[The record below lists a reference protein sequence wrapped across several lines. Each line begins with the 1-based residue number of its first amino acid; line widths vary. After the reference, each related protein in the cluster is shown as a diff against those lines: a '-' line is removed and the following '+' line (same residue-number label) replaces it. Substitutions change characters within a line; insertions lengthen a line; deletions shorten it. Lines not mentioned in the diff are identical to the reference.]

1 MGIMKTNAFIRFIL
15 WGAFLIAGG
24 FSLFAQELENSYI
37 TVSGVVKDKQTNK
50 KLVSVNVSIPQTTI
64 GTVTNADGYF
74 SIKVKDSLLAKKLEF
89 SHIGYANLLYPIGE
103 KDVENAEIFLLPNA
117 NVLAE
122 VTVMGGDA
130 RGIVEEAIEKI
141 AMNYPAK
148 ENLLTGFYREVIQK
162 RKRYI
167 NISEAVVH
175 IFKAPYTRG
184 FEHDRVQVFK
194 GRKLLS
200 QKAGDTLVVKL
211 EGGPNLSLYI
221 DLIKNQELLLDKAE
235 MENYSFRYG
244 EPVMIDNRPHH
255 QVNFQPRLLL
265 PYALYYGS
273 LYIDKETM
281 TITRAEFNL
290 SMDDRSKATQAMLRK
305 KPFGLRFKP
314 EQMTFLV
321 AYKQHDGCSY
331 LNYVRNEV
339 RFKCDW
345 KCRLFSTSYTVF
357 SEMVVT
363 ERKEDDF
370 SRISYKDSFK
380 SGHSLS
386 DKVGSFYDEDFWGGY
401 NIIEPTESLE
411 NAVNKL
417 KKQYK

>member
-15 WGAFLIAGG
+15 GGAFLIAGG
-24 FSLFAQELENSYI
+24 FSLFAQDTENNYI

-50 KLVSVNVSIPQTTI
+50 KLVSVNVSIPQTSV

-74 SIKVKDSLLAKKLEF
+74 SIKVKDSLQAKNLEF
-89 SHIGYANLLYPIGE
+89 SHIGYTNVLCPVGQTDI
-103 KDVENAEIFLLPNA
+103 DNAEIFLLPNA
-117 NVLAE
+117 NILAE

-175 IFKAPYTRG
+175 IYKTPYTRG

-235 MENYSFRYG
+235 MENYSFRFG

-321 AYKQHDGCSY
+321 AYKQHDGRSY

-345 KCRLFSTSYTVF
+345 KRRLFSTSYTVF

-386 DKVGSFYDEDFWGGY
+386 DKVGNFYDEDFWGGY

>member
-1 MGIMKTNAFIRFIL
+1 MKTNVLIRFIL
-15 WGAFLIAGG
+15 WVAFFVAGEV
-24 FSLFAQELENSYI
+24 SLFAQELENNYI
-37 TVSGVVKDKQTNK
+37 TVSGVIKDKQTNK
-50 KLVSVNVSIPQTTI
+50 KLVSVNVSIPQTSV

-74 SIKVKDSLLAKKLEF
+74 SIKVKDSLQAKNLEF
-89 SHIGYANLLYPIGE
+89 SHIGYTNVLYPVGQTDI
-103 KDVENAEIFLLPNA
+103 DNAEIFLLPNT
-117 NVLAE
+117 NILAE

-175 IFKAPYTRG
+175 IFKTPYTRG

-211 EGGPNLSLYI
+211 EGGPNLSHYI
-221 DLIKNQELLLDKAE
+221 DLIKNKELLLDKTE
-235 MENYSFRYG
+235 MENYSFRFG

-321 AYKQHDGCSY
+321 AYKRHDGRSY

-345 KCRLFSTSYTVF
+345 KRRLFSTSYTVF

-386 DKVGSFYDEDFWGGY
+386 DKVGNFYDEDFWGGY

>member
-1 MGIMKTNAFIRFIL
+1 MKTNILIRFIL
-15 WGAFLIAGG
+15 WVAFFVAGEV
-24 FSLFAQELENSYI
+24 SLFAQELENNYI

-50 KLVSVNVSIPQTTI
+50 KLVSVNVSIPQTSV

-74 SIKVKDSLLAKKLEF
+74 SIKVKDSLQAKNLEF
-89 SHIGYANLLYPIGE
+89 SHIGYANELYAVGQTDI
-103 KDVENAEIFLLPNA
+103 DNAEIFLLPNA
-117 NVLAE
+117 NILAE

-175 IFKAPYTRG
+175 IFKTPYTRG

-235 MENYSFRYG
+235 MENYSFRFG

-265 PYALYYGS
+265 PYALYYGY

-321 AYKQHDGCSY
+321 AYKRHDGRSY

-345 KCRLFSTSYTVF
+345 KRRLFSTSYTVF

-386 DKVGSFYDEDFWGGY
+386 DKVGNFYDEDFWGGY

>member
-1 MGIMKTNAFIRFIL
+1 MKTNVLIRFIL
-15 WGAFLIAGG
+15 WVAFFLAGEV
-24 FSLFAQELENSYI
+24 SLFAQELENNYI

-50 KLVSVNVSIPQTTI
+50 KLVSVNVSIPQTSV

-74 SIKVKDSLLAKKLEF
+74 SIKVKDSLQAKNLEF
-89 SHIGYANLLYPIGE
+89 SHIGYTNVLYAVGQTDI
-103 KDVENAEIFLLPNA
+103 DNAEIFLLPNA
-117 NVLAE
+117 NILAE

-175 IFKAPYTRG
+175 IFKTPYTRG

-221 DLIKNQELLLDKAE
+221 DLIKNKELLLDKTE
-235 MENYSFRYG
+235 MENYSFRFG

-321 AYKQHDGCSY
+321 AYKRHDGRSY

-345 KCRLFSTSYTVF
+345 KRRLFSTSYTVF

-386 DKVGSFYDEDFWGGY
+386 DKVGNFYDEDFWGGY

>member
-1 MGIMKTNAFIRFIL
+1 MKTNVLIRFIL
-15 WGAFLIAGG
+15 WVAFFVAGEV
-24 FSLFAQELENSYI
+24 SLFAQDTENNYI

-50 KLVSVNVSIPQTTI
+50 KLVSVNVSIPQTSV

-74 SIKVKDSLLAKKLEF
+74 SIKVKDSLQAKNLEF
-89 SHIGYANLLYPIGE
+89 SHIGYANVLYPVGQTDI
-103 KDVENAEIFLLPNA
+103 DNAEIFLLPNA
-117 NVLAE
+117 NILAE

-175 IFKAPYTRG
+175 IFKTPYTRG
-184 FEHDRVQVFK
+184 FEHDRIQVFK

-235 MENYSFRYG
+235 MENYSFRFG

-321 AYKQHDGCSY
+321 AYKRHDGRSY

-345 KCRLFSTSYTVF
+345 KRRLFSTSYTVF

-386 DKVGSFYDEDFWGGY
+386 DKVGNFYDEDFWGGY

>member
-1 MGIMKTNAFIRFIL
+1 MKTNALIRIIL
-15 WGAFLIAGG
+15 WSAFFVATG
-24 FSLFAQELENSYI
+24 FSLFAQEAGSDFI
-37 TVSGVVKDKQTNK
+37 TVNGVVKDKQTNK
-50 KLVSVNVSIPQTTI
+50 KLVSVNVSIPQTTV

-74 SIKVKDSLLAKKLEF
+74 SIKVKDSLQAKNLEF
-89 SHIGYANLLYPIGE
+89 SHIGYANLLYPVGN
-103 KDVENAEIFLLPNA
+103 KDIENAEVFLLPNA

-122 VTVMGGDA
+122 ITVMGGDA

-141 AMNYPAK
+141 ATNYPAK

-175 IFKAPYTRG
+175 IFKTPYTRG

-221 DLIKNQELLLDKAE
+221 DLIKNKELLLDKTE
-235 MENYSFRYG
+235 MENYSFRFG
-244 EPVMIDNRPHH
+244 EQAMIDNRPHH

-314 EQMTFLV
+314 ERMTFLV
-321 AYKQHDGCSY
+321 AYKRHEGRSY

-345 KCRLFSTSYTVF
+345 KRRLFSTSYTVF

-370 SRISYKDSFK
+370 SRISYKESFK

-386 DKVGSFYDEDFWGGY
+386 DKVGNFYDEDFWEGY

>member
-1 MGIMKTNAFIRFIL
+1 MEKAEV
-15 WGAFLIAGG
+15 FLI
-24 FSLFAQELENSYI
+24 
-37 TVSGVVKDKQTNK
+37 
-50 KLVSVNVSIPQTTI
+50 
-64 GTVTNADGYF
+64 
-74 SIKVKDSLLAKKLEF
+74 
-89 SHIGYANLLYPIGE
+89 
-103 KDVENAEIFLLPNA
+103 PNA

-175 IFKAPYTRG
+175 IFKTPYTRG

-235 MENYSFRYG
+235 MENYSFRFG

-321 AYKQHDGCSY
+321 AYKRHDGRSY

-345 KCRLFSTSYTVF
+345 KRRLFSTSYTVF

-386 DKVGSFYDEDFWGGY
+386 DKVGNFYDEDFWGGY

>member
-1 MGIMKTNAFIRFIL
+1 MKTNVLIRFIL
-15 WGAFLIAGG
+15 WVAFFLAGEV
-24 FSLFAQELENSYI
+24 SLFAQELENNYI

-50 KLVSVNVSIPQTTI
+50 KLVSVNVSIPQTSV

-74 SIKVKDSLLAKKLEF
+74 SIKVKDSLQAKNLEF
-89 SHIGYANLLYPIGE
+89 SHIGYTNVLYPVGQTDI
-103 KDVENAEIFLLPNA
+103 DNAEIFLLPNA
-117 NVLAE
+117 NILAE

-175 IFKAPYTRG
+175 IFKTPYTRG

-221 DLIKNQELLLDKAE
+221 DLIKNKELLLDKTE
-235 MENYSFRYG
+235 MENYSFRFG
-244 EPVMIDNRPHH
+244 EPIMIDNKPHH

-321 AYKQHDGCSY
+321 AYKRHDGRSY

-345 KCRLFSTSYTVF
+345 KRRLFSTSYTVF

-386 DKVGSFYDEDFWGGY
+386 DKVGNFYDEDFWGGY

>member
-1 MGIMKTNAFIRFIL
+1 MKTNAFIRFIL
-15 WGAFLIAGG
+15 WSAFFVAGG
-24 FSLFAQELENSYI
+24 VSLFAQEFKNNYI
-37 TVSGVVKDKQTNK
+37 TVNGVVKDKQTNK
-50 KLVSVNVSIPQTTI
+50 KLVSVNVSIPQTNI

-74 SIKVKDSLLAKKLEF
+74 SIKVKDSLQAKNLEF
-89 SHIGYANLLYPIGE
+89 SHIGYANMLYPLTK
-103 KDVENAEIFLLPNA
+103 KDVEKAEIFLIPNT

-130 RGIVEEAIEKI
+130 RGIVEEAIDKI

-162 RKRYI
+162 KKRYI

-175 IFKAPYTRG
+175 IFKTPYTLG

-235 MENYSFRYG
+235 MENYSFRFG

-273 LYIDKETM
+273 LYIDKET
-281 TITRAEFNL
+281 TAITRAEFNL

-314 EQMTFLV
+314 EQMGP
-321 AYKQHDGCSY
+321 DGPEG
-331 LNYVRNEV
+331 L
-339 RFKCDW
+339 
-345 KCRLFSTSYTVF
+345 
-357 SEMVVT
+357 
-363 ERKEDDF
+363 
-370 SRISYKDSFK
+370 
-380 SGHSLS
+380 
-386 DKVGSFYDEDFWGGY
+386 
-401 NIIEPTESLE
+401 
-411 NAVNKL
+411 
-417 KKQYK
+417 

>member
-1 MGIMKTNAFIRFIL
+1 M
-15 WGAFLIAGG
+15 
-24 FSLFAQELENSYI
+24 
-37 TVSGVVKDKQTNK
+37 
-50 KLVSVNVSIPQTTI
+50 
-64 GTVTNADGYF
+64 
-74 SIKVKDSLLAKKLEF
+74 
-89 SHIGYANLLYPIGE
+89 
-103 KDVENAEIFLLPNA
+103 
-117 NVLAE
+117 
-122 VTVMGGDA
+122 
-130 RGIVEEAIEKI
+130 
-141 AMNYPAK
+141 
-148 ENLLTGFYREVIQK
+148 
-162 RKRYI
+162 
-167 NISEAVVH
+167 
-175 IFKAPYTRG
+175 
-184 FEHDRVQVFK
+184 
-194 GRKLLS
+194 
-200 QKAGDTLVVKL
+200 
-211 EGGPNLSLYI
+211 
-221 DLIKNQELLLDKAE
+221 LDKAE

>member
-15 WGAFLIAGG
+15 WGVFLIAGG
-24 FSLFAQELENSYI
+24 FSLFAQESGTHFI

-74 SIKVKDSLLAKKLEF
+74 SIKVKDSLQAKNLEF
-89 SHIGYANLLYPIGE
+89 SHIGYANLLYPVGK
-103 KDVENAEIFLLPNA
+103 KDIENTEIFLQPNA

-141 AMNYPAK
+141 ATNYPAK

-175 IFKAPYTRG
+175 IFKTPYTRG

-221 DLIKNQELLLDKAE
+221 DFIKNKELLLDKTE
-235 MENYSFRYG
+235 MENYSFRFG
-244 EPVMIDNRPHH
+244 EPAMIDNRPHH

-321 AYKQHDGCSY
+321 AYKRYDGRSY

-345 KCRLFSTSYTVF
+345 KRRLFSTSYTVF

-370 SRISYKDSFK
+370 PRISYKESFK

-386 DKVGSFYDEDFWGGY
+386 DKVGNFYDEDFWGEY

>member
-15 WGAFLIAGG
+15 GGAFLIAGG
-24 FSLFAQELENSYI
+24 FSLFAQDTENNYI

-50 KLVSVNVSIPQTTI
+50 KLVSVNVSIPQTSV

-74 SIKVKDSLLAKKLEF
+74 SIKVKDSLQAKNLEF
-89 SHIGYANLLYPIGE
+89 SHIGYANVLYPVGQTDI
-103 KDVENAEIFLLPNA
+103 DNAEIFLLPNA
-117 NVLAE
+117 NILAE

-175 IFKAPYTRG
+175 IYKTPYTRG

-235 MENYSFRYG
+235 MENYSFRFG

-321 AYKQHDGCSY
+321 AYKRHDGRSY

-345 KCRLFSTSYTVF
+345 KRRLFSTSYTVF

-386 DKVGSFYDEDFWGGY
+386 DKVGNFYDEDFWGGY